1 MLNQTYMRGFFLIS
15 LVLSWSTNFS
25 IWSWRN
31 FTTWLKCIHVI
42 VKLINW
48 FKHLIW
54 SNLIWVA
61 LELHGSYLIQL
72 TLCDSFHFLLSLL
85 YQNLVFFV
93 ALDWFESTFFGSF
106 NKSVFVQRVNCLFSL
121 FQIGHL

>member
-1 MLNQTYMRGFFLIS
+1 MRGFFLIS
-15 LVLSWSTNFS
+15 LILSWSSYFS
-25 IWSWRN
+25 IWSRRS
-31 FTTWLKCIHVI
+31 FAAYLKFIHVFI
-42 VKLINW
+42 KLFNW
-48 FKHLIW
+48 FKHLIL
-54 SNLIWVA
+54 SNQIWIA